1 MKMDEKICPMCA
13 ETIKK
18 AALVCKHCGHR
29 FPEREMKP
37 KLDAPENNGKGG
49 KWGCAIVVVAL
60 IGLASLAGGD
70 DEPAGNSKDG
80 GSSAEDPLADV
91 GSQQVWIV
99 KSHDG
104 IRARLKDPDS
114 AEFRNSRFY
123 SGGPSPAVCGEV
135 NAKNGF
141 GGFTG
146 FERFIASGEDTAFV
160 ASDST
165 PSEFQTAWDQLCVRA
180 DRDEAYVP

>member
-1 MKMDEKICPMCA
+1 MKRDEKACPMCA

-18 AALVCKHCGHR
+18 AAHLCKHCGHR
-29 FPEREMKP
+29 FSEEEYKP
-37 KLDAPENNGKGG
+37 KAATPQTSSKTGT
-49 KWGCAIVVVAL
+49 WGCAVVVVAL
-60 IGLASLAGGD
+60 IGLLSLAGGD
-70 DEPAGNSKDG
+70 EEDAAGAGASNSA
-80 GSSAEDPLADV
+80 SEDPLADV
-91 GSQQVWIV
+91 GNQQIWIV

-104 IRARLKDPDS
+104 IRARMKDPDS

-123 SGGPSPAVCGEV
+123 SGGPAPAVCGEV
-135 NAKNGF
+135 NAKNSF

-165 PSEFQTAWDQLCVRA
+165 PSEFQTAWDQLCVSA

>member
-1 MKMDEKICPMCA
+1 MKRDAKTCPMCA
-13 ETIKK
+13 ETVKK
-18 AALVCKHCGHR
+18 AAHICKHCGHR
-29 FPEREMKP
+29 FPEEEAKP
-37 KLDAPENNGKGG
+37 KLEMPEDSGKGG
-49 KWGCAIVVVAL
+49 KWGCAVIAVVL
-60 IGLASLAGGD
+60 IGLLSLAGGD
-70 DEPAGNSKDG
+70 NEESERGG
-80 GSSAEDPLADV
+80 GSSASSEDALADV
-91 GSQQVWIV
+91 GNQQLWIV

-104 IRARLKDPDS
+104 IRARMKDPDS

-123 SGGPSPAVCGEV
+123 SGGPAPAVCGEV
-135 NAKNGF
+135 NAKNSF

-165 PSEFQTAWDQLCVRA
+165 PSEFQTAWDQLCVSA